1 MTSPKESAGI
11 HYSTRIFFK
20 AKMNLYLVQ
29 QSITNLLLA
38 KGVGE
43 AIGLYQQVVALIPY
57 LPGPIIINTKKFKQ
71 T

>member
-43 AIGLYQQVVALIPY
+43 AIGLYQLAGGCTDPVFTRTH
-57 LPGPIIINTKKFKQ
+57 NN
-71 T
+71 